1 MASTVKQRTEARRIE
16 CIESGEYFCR
26 YFYKQR
32 TGAKMIIS
40 DHHRVILQTLQRV
53 INGEITRLVIN
64 IPPGYSKTEIATINF
79 MCRGLAI
86 NNRSRFLH
94 LSYSNNLALLNSS
107 TARSTI
113 KSRQFQ
119 DMWGMDIRAD
129 ADSKS
134 MWWNQYGGGVY
145 ATSTLAQV
153 TGFRAGHME
162 PGFNGAMII
171 DDPLKPADAY
181 SDVVRKQVNTNYN
194 DTLASRLAVQSTP
207 VIVIMQRIHY
217 DDLSGY
223 LLRGGSGEKWHHLN
237 LPVKID
243 NSLGYWDLY
252 PENEFAIPI
261 EHHLPDGWLWP
272 TKHNDA
278 HEAGLKAHR
287 RSFEAQYMQ
296 RPRKFDEEGALWTEA
311 MIADAHKLEI
321 TQPKIRTVI
330 AIDPATTSSEES
342 DETGIVACSAY
353 GGGKH
358 AQYSVD
364 GDYSGRM
371 SPNDW
376 AQTAIRAYRIHEAD
390 AIVIETNQGGD
401 MAEATL
407 RNARFDG
414 RIVKVHASKG
424 KFARAEPISALYAQG
439 KVAHTGELYTLEN
452 QMMEYVPATAKKSPD
467 RLDAMV
473 WGITELSQPQTMGL
487 MLPKR
492 LR

>member
-1 MASTVKQRTEARRIE
+1 MLTIKERIIQNKCEAD
-16 CIESGEYFCR
+16 GLFFNR
-26 YFYKQR
+26 YFYKQANG
-32 TGAKMIIS
+32 TKMQIAA
-40 DHHRVILQTLQRV
+40 HQRVICETLQRV
-53 INGEITRLVIN
+53 INGEITRLIIN
-64 IPPGYSKTEIATINF
+64 IPPGYGKTALATIN
-79 MCRGLAI
+79 MMARSLSI
-86 NNRSRFLH
+86 NPRTRFLH
-94 LSYSNNLALLNSS
+94 VSYSDNLALLNSLTVRTMITS
-107 TARSTI
+107 PEYQRMWPMTI
-113 KSRQFQ
+113 RK
-119 DMWGMDIRAD
+119 D
-129 ADSKS
+129 ANSKS
-134 MWWNQYGGGVY
+134 MWWTEYGGGVY
-145 ATSTLAQV
+145 AASSQGQI
-153 TGFRAGHME
+153 TGFRAGYME

-181 SDVVRKQVNTNYN
+181 SDLMRNKVNTNYN

-217 DDLSGY
+217 NDLSGY
-223 LLRGGSGEKWHHLN
+223 LLRGGSGEKWYHLN

-243 NSLGYWDLY
+243 NSLNYWDLY

-261 EHHLPDGWLWP
+261 DHHLPDGWLW
-272 TKHNDA
+272 TSKHKD
-278 HEAGLKAHR
+278 EDESGLKAHR

-296 RPRKFDEEGALWTEA
+296 RPRRFDEEGALWTEA
-311 MIADAHKLEI
+311 MITAAHRMQI
-321 TQPKIRTVI
+321 TQDKIRTVI
-330 AIDPATTSSEES
+330 AIDPATTSSDES

-353 GGGKH
+353 GGGKY

-376 AQTAIRAYRIHEAD
+376 AQASMNAYTIHEAD
-390 AIVIETNQGGD
+390 AIVIETNQGGE

-407 RNARFDG
+407 RNAGFKG

-439 KVAHTGELYTLEN
+439 RVAHTGNLYTLEN

-492 LR
+492 LRGF